1 MDLSFL
7 QLESSW
13 PPIVC
18 LFTLSM
24 LATFL
29 PKKQELVGGKVVY
42 RWYWFSCLF
51 ATIPLI
57 LWAGFRGYVADTT
70 AYIRHFMMAPSS
82 MAELPAYLRT
92 IHKDKG
98 FTVLM
103 VLCKSLG
110 ITEYRTFFVLIAFVQ
125 MSCMIYTL
133 RKYSDNFWI
142 SIFLFVVSTDYNSW
156 MFNGMRQF
164 VAVCMTFAAF
174 DLLMKRKY
182 TVFCLVIILAA
193 QIHGTA
199 LIMIPVAYIMMG
211 PAMNRKTIMMILA
224 VAIIIPFI
232 DQFMPILEDILAD
245 TQYGDITT
253 DEIWTNDDGTNIIRV
268 AVYSVPALF
277 ALLGRKYILQ
287 TNNPPMNMCINAA
300 MITMAIY
307 LISSVTSGIYVG
319 RLPIYTTLHGYMA
332 LPWIIDQIFEK
343 QSAKLVKLVMIV
355 CYLAFY
361 YYQMNITWG
370 I

>member
-7 QLESSW
+7 QLESNW
-13 PPIVC
+13 PPVIC
-18 LFTLSM
+18 LFSLSL
-24 LATFL
+24 LASFL
-29 PKKQELVGGKVVY
+29 PKKQELVGGEAVY
-42 RWYWFSCLF
+42 RWFWFSCLL
-51 ATIPLI
+51 ATMPLI
-57 LWAGFRGYVADTT
+57 LWSGFRGYVADTT
-70 AYIRHFMMAPSS
+70 AYIRHFMMAPGSL
-82 MAELPAYLRT
+82 AELPAYLGT

-110 ITEYRTFFVLIAFVQ
+110 ITEYRSFFVLIAFAQ
-125 MSCMIYTL
+125 MCCMIYTF
-133 RKYSDNFWI
+133 RRYSDNFWI
-142 SIFLFVVSTDYNSW
+142 SIFLFVVSTDYSSW

-164 VAVCMTFAAF
+164 IAVCITFAAF
-174 DLLMKRKY
+174 DLLVKKRF
-182 TVFCLVIILAA
+182 VAFCLVSILAA

-224 VAIIIPFI
+224 VAIVVPFI
-232 DQFMPILEDILAD
+232 DQFMPLLEELLAD
-245 TQYGDITT
+245 TQYGAITS

-268 AVYSVPALF
+268 AVYSVPALL
-277 ALLGRKYILQ
+277 ALYGRKHILRA
-287 TNNPPMNMCINAA
+287 NNPVMNMCINAS

-319 RLPIYTTLHGYMA
+319 RLPIYTTLHGYMV

-343 QSAKLVKLVMIV
+343 QSAKLVKLMMIG

-361 YYQMNITWG
+361 YYQMNVTWG
-370 I
+370 G